1 MVQGFGECRVVVG
14 SESDDD
20 AVALVGVGVL
30 APVVGE
36 PLDDDSALA
45 AALEDVCFGSGA
57 GEYSVEAA
65 DDGGECG
72 AGDGSEGGDDGVA
85 AATVDA
91 PEVLGAAA

>member
-1 MVQGFGECRVVVG
+1 MEGFCQGGIVVG
-14 SESDDD
+14 SKSYDD

-57 GEYSVEAA
+57 GEHCVEAA

-72 AGDGSEGGDDGVA
+72 SGDGSEDVDDGVA
-85 AATVDA
+85 AAAVGA
-91 PEVLGAAA
+91 AEVLGAAA

>member
-1 MVQGFGECRVVVG
+1 MEGFCQGGIVVG
-14 SESDDD
+14 AESDDD

-45 AALEDVCFGSGA
+45 AALEDVCFGAGA
-57 GEYSVEAA
+57 GEYGVEAA

-85 AATVDA
+85 AAAVGA
-91 PEVLGAAA
+91 AEVLGAAS

>member
-1 MVQGFGECRVVVG
+1 MGA
-14 SESDDD
+14 ESDDD
-20 AVALVGVGVL
+20 AVAGSGIGVL

-57 GEYSVEAA
+57 GEHCVEAA

-72 AGDGSEGGDDGVA
+72 SWYGSEDGDDGVA
-85 AATVDA
+85 AAAVDA
-91 PEVLGAAA
+91 AEVLGAAP